1 MRLRGLIRSIVF
13 AFPVWYCHRNAHL
26 KLEFPP
32 VIIKPIVFCSF
43 WTVFV
48 TALQISITNS
58 RCVLFCFLF
67 FVFCFFSSLFKASLP
82 AEATFQDIRRAEG
95 KAGLPSIP
103 LYCFS
108 LLPLTWYTCFID
120 RNMPNRLSPI
130 FLTIIVQLIFGLL
143 TKTVISTTYV
153 FKFAGMATNFKFT
166 RQCWVQFQ
174 NL

>member
-1 MRLRGLIRSIVF
+1 MLSSV
-13 AFPVWYCHRNAHL
+13 P
-26 KLEFPP
+26 
-32 VIIKPIVFCSF
+32 KPLTFKARISTFNYQ
-43 WTVFV
+43 TVR
-48 TALQISITNS
+48 I
-58 RCVLFCFLF
+58 LF
-67 FVFCFFSSLFKASLP
+67 FVNCFCDCATNQFYQFPIFFLLSPFKASLP
-82 AEATFQDIRRAEG
+82 TKASLQDIRRAEG

-108 LLPLTWYTCFID
+108 LPPLTWNICFID

-130 FLTIIVQLIFGLL
+130 SLTIIVQLIFGLL

-153 FKFAGMATNFKFT
+153 FKFGGMATNFKFT

>member
-32 VIIKPIVFCSF
+32 VVIKPLVFCSF

-58 RCVLFCFLF
+58 RRF
-67 FVFCFFSSLFKASLP
+67 FFFFFPSLFKASLP
-82 AEATFQDIRRAEG
+82 AEATFHDIRRAEG
-95 KAGLPSIP
+95 KAGLLSIP
-103 LYCFS
+103 LYGFS
-108 LLPLTWYTCFID
+108 LPPLTWYTCFID

-130 FLTIIVQLIFGLL
+130 SLTIIVQLIFGLL

-153 FKFAGMATNFKFT
+153 FKFGGMATNFKFT